1 MLSSVYNEVYLF
13 SSRNYFITV
22 TIARPSLTGQLIT
35 HLEARSIALKL
46 LALSSTHVK
55 VIAELC
61 NEKYVHLC
69 VFVHQ

>member
-1 MLSSVYNEVYLF
+1 MKVFLYRGHNYLT
-13 SSRNYFITV
+13 TV
-22 TIARPSLTGQLIT
+22 TFARPSLTGQLIT

-69 VFVHQ
+69 VFCVFVHQ